1 MNAECGVDSQTSTLL
16 VHQGETTCVQC
27 RALSDPRPQVTV
39 YHGTV
44 SSQSTYELGAA
55 DRHGGAAYTRSG
67 VGVERYVDVASGG
80 VAVVAYTFPRS
91 TTTDQQDGWSTT
103 DQKDD

>member
-1 MNAECGVDSQTSTLL
+1 
-16 VHQGETTCVQC
+16 
-27 RALSDPRPQVTV
+27 VTV

-103 DQKDD
+103 DQQDGWTTIDQQDGWTTMDQQDG